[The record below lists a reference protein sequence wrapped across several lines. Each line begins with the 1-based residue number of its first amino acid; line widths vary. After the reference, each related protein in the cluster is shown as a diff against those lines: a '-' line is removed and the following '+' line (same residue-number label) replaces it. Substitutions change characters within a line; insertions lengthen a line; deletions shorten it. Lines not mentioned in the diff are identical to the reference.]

1 MAEKQTRSRTQQ
13 KSRGPSVPVLVPE
26 VHVRHLP
33 VPRVGVGHVP
43 VPKMSL
49 PIPDQVRQHLPDPVD
64 NRVLW
69 YGGLA
74 GLAAVGVIGW
84 PVAGVVAAGT
94 YVAEHRARH
103 WLAGHEDGGAAT
115 NGGREKGGTGQAR
128 KTSRATTGTR
138 AR

>member
-1 MAEKQTRSRTQQ
+1 MTEKQTRSRTTRTTTSQTRA
-13 KSRGPSVPVLVPE
+13 KKAESHGPSVPVLVPE
-26 VHVRHLP
+26 VHVRHIP
-33 VPRVGVGHVP
+33 VPRLGVGHVP
-43 VPKMSL
+43 VPKVYV
-49 PIPDQVRQHLPDPVD
+49 PGTDTVRRHLPDPAG

-94 YVAEHRARH
+94 YVAEHRAR
-103 WLAGHEDGGAAT
+103 AAAHEGNGSSHSGTGAA
-115 NGGREKGGTGQAR
+115 A
-128 KTSRATTGTR
+128 KTTR

>member
-1 MAEKQTRSRTQQ
+1 MTEKQTRSRTTRTTTGQTRA
-13 KSRGPSVPVLVPE
+13 KKAESHGPSVPVLVPE
-26 VHVRHLP
+26 VHVRHIP
-33 VPRVGVGHVP
+33 VPRLGVGHVP
-43 VPKMSL
+43 VPKVYV
-49 PIPDQVRQHLPDPVD
+49 PGTDTVRRHLPDPAG

-94 YVAEHRARH
+94 YVAEHRAR
-103 WLAGHEDGGAAT
+103 AAAHEGNGSSSSQSGAAT
-115 NGGREKGGTGQAR
+115 
-128 KTSRATTGTR
+128 KTTR